1 MEKIKI
7 ITDSTCDLPREIIEK
22 YDIDVMPVL
31 INFGEDSYL
40 EDVEITREQML
51 ERINREDKLPTTAQI
66 TPVRFE
72 ENYKKYIDQGYKI
85 VAIHMSSKM
94 SGTYQSALI
103 AKEEFND
110 DDIVVIDGY
119 RITSGLGMIVYK
131 GARMAAE
138 GKTIKEI
145 EAELLVYRN
154 KVKSSLVFASL
165 DNLVRGGRL
174 SKGKAMIVGALGI
187 KLILNMDDG
196 EMNVA
201 NKVRGIK
208 KAVKEIIKTLEETE
222 LQEGE
227 PIVLIN
233 FEGEGFYE
241 PLKEYLES
249 RNLEYIE
256 TTVGC
261 AVAIHAGT
269 NAGGLFFVE
278 KYK

>member
-1 MEKIKI
+1 MKKIKI

-40 EDVEITREQML
+40 EGIDITRDEMM
-51 ERINREDKLPTTAQI
+51 ERINRENVLPTTAQI
-66 TPVRFE
+66 TPMRFE
-72 ENYKKYIDQGYKI
+72 EHYGKYIKDGYKV

-110 DDIVVIDGY
+110 DDIVVIDGL
-119 RITSGLGMIVYK
+119 RITSALGMIVYK
-131 GARMAAE
+131 AARLAEE

-145 EAELLVYRN
+145 EEEILIYRTR
-154 KVKSSLVFASL
+154 VKSSLIFASL

-187 KLILNMDDG
+187 KLILDMEDG
-196 EMNVA
+196 EMNVVG
-201 NKVRGIK
+201 KVRGTK
-208 KAVKEIIKTLEETE
+208 KAAKEVIKALESVKLK
-222 LQEGE
+222 EGE
-227 PIVLIN
+227 PIVFIN
-233 FEGEGFYE
+233 YKTEAEE
-241 PLKEYLES
+241 ILREYLES
-249 RNLEYIE
+249 NNLHYIE

-261 AVAIHAGT
+261 AVAIHSGE
-269 NAGGLFFVE
+269 NAGGFFFVE
-278 KYK
+278 DY